1 MAFDSSQTQASWHIL
16 MEVALDGG
24 TVYYAE
30 TDLAMSNGVAYEG
43 RISSIPALLL
53 STGQILDPRLVSPSL
68 TVTLRDADHSV
79 RDSTD
84 SEEWGNRTVT
94 IKAGQGTTIG
104 DYETVFTGVVRF
116 PGGIS
121 WDATSLRVS
130 VDDLR
135 SKDAKALPANRLD
148 PATYANMEAKS
159 QYKAIPLVYGDFRTT
174 AGGGETVPCYCIDTT
189 AGTGGKFKVADHA
202 LKEIEAV
209 YKNGSAITGNCTMD
223 AANGEFTISSTTT
236 YDPTTDTITANVQ
249 GATDDGTTS
258 GTLLQS
264 LPDILDDLLQ
274 THLSVASG
282 NIDST
287 AFSAWEAELGTND
300 YGRRWI
306 GTEISSDDLIRDILV
321 EGFADITI
329 ESGKYK
335 PVYRVVDTTGSA
347 TTLTSANIRERGDAT
362 KEFRVQRDPERIF
375 VNEVVADYRYDPAN
389 AAYTT
394 TYTKSDSGS
403 IANLGTTKRRRLQ
416 FKWLYIGN
424 GAQARANR
432 ELYGFVQ
439 EPEIATMRLDPE
451 ALTLGPT
458 DQIDLEHDKYDGT
471 AFQIR
476 TISLDLLRK
485 EATATCW
492 DVTRLSPGRWSSA
505 SAPAWGSATAL
516 QKVSQGFWTDANGRA
531 DAGDSGSTGSVW
543 F

>member
-1 MAFDSSQTQASWHIL
+1 MALDTSTTSNRHVL

-24 TVYYAE
+24 TVRYADVGLVLDDG
-30 TDLAMSNGVAYEG
+30 TVYEG
-43 RISSIPALLL
+43 RIRSIPSLRL

-68 TVTLRDADHSV
+68 VITLSDRDHVV

-94 IKAGQGTTIG
+94 IKVGQGTDG
-104 DYETVFTGVVRF
+104 NDYESVFVGVVRF
-116 PGGIS
+116 PGGIT
-121 WDATSLRVS
+121 WDETSLRVS

-189 AGTGGKFKVADHA
+189 AGTGGKFKIADHA

-236 YDPTTDTITANVQ
+236 YDPATDTITANVQ

-287 AFSAWEAELGTND
+287 AFTAWEAELGAND

-306 GTEISSDDLIRDILV
+306 GTETSSDNLIRDLLV

-329 ESGKYK
+329 EDGKYK

-347 TTLTSANIRERGDAT
+347 TALTSANIRERGDAT
-362 KEFRVQRDPERIF
+362 KDFSVQRDPERIF

-389 AAYTT
+389 SAFTT

-403 IANLGTTKRRRLQ
+403 IANLSTTKRRRLQ
-416 FKWLYIGN
+416 FQWLYITN

-432 ELYGFVQ
+432 ELYGFLQ

-471 AFQIR
+471 AFQVR

-485 EATATCW
+485 EVTASCW
-492 DVTRLSPGRWSSA
+492 DITRLSPGRWSSA
-505 SAPAWGSATAL
+505 SAPAWGSAMAA
-516 QKVSQGFWTDANGRA
+516 QRVAQGFWTDADGRA
-531 DAGDSGSTGSVW
+531 DAGDSTSTGSVW

>member
-189 AGTGGKFKVADHA
+189 AGTGGKFKIADHA

-209 YKNGSAITGNCTMD
+209 YLNGSAITGNCTMD
-223 AANGEFTISSTTT
+223 AANGEFTISSTST
-236 YDPTTDTITANVQ
+236 YTPATDNVTANVQ
-249 GATDDGTTS
+249 GATSDGTTS

-274 THLSVASG
+274 THLGVAAG
-282 NIDST
+282 NIDSA
-287 AFSAWEAELGTND
+287 AFTAWEAELGTDD

-306 GTEISSDDLIRDILV
+306 GTETSSDDLIRDILV

-329 ESGKYK
+329 EDGQYQPSYRIVDPTSG
-335 PVYRVVDTTGSA
+335 A
-347 TTLTSANIRERGDAT
+347 TTFTSANIRERGDAT
-362 KEFRVQRDPERIF
+362 KDFTVQRDPERIF
-375 VNEVVADYRYDPAN
+375 CNEVVADYRYDPSGSDFTAT
-389 AAYTT
+389 YTT
-394 TYTKSDSGS
+394 SDSGS
-403 IANLGTTKRRRLQ
+403 IADLGTTKRRRLQ
-416 FKWLYIGN
+416 MRWLYVSA
-424 GAQARANR
+424 GAEARASR
-432 ELYGFVQ
+432 ELYLFST
-439 EPEIATMRLDPE
+439 EPEIANMRLDPE
-451 ALTLGPT
+451 ALTFGPT
-458 DQIDLEHDKYDGT
+458 DQFLLEHDKYDGT
-471 AFQIR
+471 TFQMR
-476 TISLDLLRK
+476 TVSLDLLRK
-485 EATATCW
+485 EVTAACW
-492 DVTRLSPGRWSSA
+492 NVLRLSPGRWTDSSA
-505 SAPAWGSATAL
+505 PSWGSATVA
-516 QKVSQGFWTDANGRA
+516 QRAEQGFWTDDSGEASP
-531 DAGDSGSTGSVW
+531 GDSTSVGSVW